1 MTKQELEFRK
11 ERLVELQS
19 DVGFYEEEVERLKE
33 DILSS
38 KTFKNDKRYVNFMSV
53 LTNLTSM
60 ISNYKSQEFSMK
72 QEIQIEQD
80 KLEDQKESETKEN
93 K

>member
-1 MTKQELEFRK
+1 MILTTISGKRVIK
-11 ERLVELQS
+11 
-19 DVGFYEEEVERLKE
+19 GFE
-33 DILSS
+33 LSS

-80 KLEDQKESETKEN
+80 KLEDQRESETKEN

>member
-1 MTKQELEFRK
+1 M
-11 ERLVELQS
+11 
-19 DVGFYEEEVERLKE
+19 KE

-38 KTFKNDKRYVNFMSV
+38 KSFKNDKRYVNFMSV